1 MYAMQSLWLPQ
12 SVCDY
17 MDKTIR
23 QFLWSKDGHSRGWSM
38 VSWKDVTKSK
48 YKGGLGIRLARDANV
63 ALLGKVVA
71 GFVEDHDKFWVTIL
85 SHKYLK
91 GNSILSVGVRAGDS
105 YIWRGI
111 IKAKDVLKDGIS
123 VRLGQGLS
131 SLWFTDWLGT
141 GKLCDRVP
149 YVHVADS
156 DLLVSNVWTNNEWNL
171 SSLYTS
177 ILEVVINEI

>member
-1 MYAMQSLWLPQ
+1 
-12 SVCDY
+12 
-17 MDKTIR
+17 
-23 QFLWSKDGHSRGWSM
+23 
-38 VSWKDVTKSK
+38 
-48 YKGGLGIRLARDANV
+48 
-63 ALLGKVVA
+63 
-71 GFVEDHDKFWVTIL
+71 
-85 SHKYLK
+85 LK

-105 YIWRGI
+105 YIWGGI

-177 ILEVVINEI
+177 IPEVVINEIRAITIPLESSGNDYISWTHNLDGTYSASSGYD